1 MEHPTPL
8 RPMRHL
14 MPLRYVEEV
23 ARAGSIRRAAETLA
37 ITASALNRRILSLEH
52 ELGVPIF
59 ERLPRGVRLNTAGEI
74 LLHHIRNQVSDM
86 ARVRS
91 QIADLS
97 GVRRGHVSIACA
109 QALMPHF
116 LPRQIEAYRS
126 EHPAVT
132 FNTLVR
138 DRDSAERAL
147 ADYSADIA
155 LIFEPSR
162 FADFQTIMTI
172 RQPVHCVMAADHP
185 LAGRAVVRLGECLNH
200 PLALPAAPDGLRFL
214 LEGVASRAGAQFAPA
229 VESDSYEF
237 LLNYAAASDIISFQI
252 PLGIP
257 EGAARQDLASR
268 LVDPRDVPPTLLY
281 MGQLRG
287 RVLPIA
293 AARFAD
299 QLAGVFAAEFDAD

>member
-1 MEHPTPL
+1 MK
-8 RPMRHL
+8 HL
-14 MPLRYVEEV
+14 TPLRYVEEV
-23 ARAGSIRRAAETLA
+23 AKAGSIRRAADVLA
-37 ITASALNRRILSLEH
+37 ITASALNRRILSLED

-97 GVRRGHVSIACA
+97 GVRRGHVSIACT
-109 QALMPHF
+109 QALMPWF
-116 LPRQIEAYRS
+116 LPREIEGYRS

-132 FNTLVR
+132 FNALVR
-138 DRDSAERAL
+138 DRESAEQAL
-147 ADYSADIA
+147 AEFAADIA
-155 LIFEPSR
+155 LIFEPAR
-162 FADFQTIMTI
+162 LADFQTIMAI
-172 RQPVHCVMAADHP
+172 RQPVHCVMAQDHP
-185 LAGRAVVRLGECLNH
+185 LAAHEVVRLGECLNH
-200 PLALPAAPDGLRFL
+200 PLALPAASDGLRFL
-214 LEGVASRAGAQFAPA
+214 LEGVASRAGLHLAPA

-237 LLNYAAASDIISFQI
+237 LLNYAASGNMVSFQI
-252 PLGIP
+252 PVGIP
-257 EGAARQDLASR
+257 AASARPDLASR
-268 LVDPRDVPPTLLY
+268 LVDPRDIPPSLLY

-299 QLAGVFAAEFDAD
+299 RLASTFASEFDSG

>member
-1 MEHPTPL
+1 
-8 RPMRHL
+8 MRHL
-14 MPLRYVEEV
+14 TPLRYVEEV
-23 ARAGSIRRAAETLA
+23 AKAGSIRRAADLLA
-37 ITASALNRRILSLEH
+37 ITASALNRRILSLEA

-91 QIADLS
+91 QIDDLS

-109 QALMPHF
+109 QALMPYF
-116 LPRQIEAYRS
+116 MPRQIEAYRGA
-126 EHPAVT
+126 HQAVT
-132 FNTLVR
+132 FNALVR
-138 DRDSAERAL
+138 DRDSAEQAL
-147 ADYSADIA
+147 AGYAADIA

-162 FADFQTIMTI
+162 FADFQTIMTV
-172 RQPVHCVMAADHP
+172 RQPVHCVMARDHP
-185 LAGRAVVRLGECLNH
+185 LAGREIVRLGECLNYR
-200 PLALPAAPDGLRFL
+200 LALPVAPDGLRSL
-214 LEGVASRAGAQFAPA
+214 LEGVASRAGSHLAPA

-237 LLNYAAASDIISFQI
+237 LLNYAASGDMVSFQI
-252 PLGIP
+252 PVGIP
-257 EGAARQDLASR
+257 EASARPDLVSR
-268 LVDPRDVPPTLLY
+268 LVDPRDIPPSLLY

-299 QLAGVFAAEFDAD
+299 RLAATFASEFDTD

>member
-1 MEHPTPL
+1 
-8 RPMRHL
+8 MRHL
-14 MPLRYVEEV
+14 TPLRYVEEV
-23 ARAGSIRRAAETLA
+23 ARAGSIRRAADMLA
-37 ITASALNRRILSLEH
+37 ITASALNRRILALED

-116 LPRQIEAYRS
+116 LPREIEAYRS
-126 EHPAVT
+126 EHSAVT
-132 FNTLVR
+132 FNALMR
-138 DRDSAERAL
+138 DREAAERAL
-147 ADYSADIA
+147 AEYAADIA
-155 LIFEPSR
+155 LIFEPPR
-162 FADFQTIMTI
+162 LADFQTITTI
-172 RQPVHCVMAADHP
+172 RQPVHCVMARDHP
-185 LAGRAVVRLGECLNH
+185 LAQREVVRLGECLNY
-200 PLALPAAPDGLRFL
+200 PLALPASPDGLRFL
-214 LEGVASRAGAQFAPA
+214 LESVASTTGAQLAPT

-237 LLNYAAASDIISFQI
+237 LLNHAGSGDMVSFQI
-252 PLGIP
+252 PVGIP
-257 EGAARQDLASR
+257 RTPARPDLASP
-268 LVDPRDVPPTLLY
+268 LVDPRDIPPGLLF

-287 RVLPIA
+287 RVLPVA

-299 QLAGVFAAEFDAD
+299 RLAVTFASEFDAD

>member
-1 MEHPTPL
+1 
-8 RPMRHL
+8 MRHL
-14 MPLRYVEEV
+14 TPLRYVEEV
-23 ARAGSIRRAAETLA
+23 ARAGSIRRAADTLA
-37 ITASALNRRILSLEH
+37 ITASALNRRILSLEE

-74 LLHHIRNQVSDM
+74 LLHHIRNQLSDM

-109 QALMPHF
+109 QALMPYF

-132 FNTLVR
+132 FNVLVR
-138 DRDSAERAL
+138 DREAAERAL

-155 LIFEPSR
+155 LVFEPSR
-162 FADFQTIMTI
+162 SAEFQTVMTI
-172 RQPVHCVMAADHP
+172 RQPVHCVMAKDHP
-185 LAGRAVVRLGECLNH
+185 LAAQEVVRLGECLNH

-214 LEGVASRAGAQFAPA
+214 LQSVASAAGAHLEPA

-237 LLNYAAASDIISFQI
+237 LLAYAAAGGMIAFQI
-252 PLGIP
+252 PVGVP
-257 EGAARQDLASR
+257 DAAARPDLASR
-268 LVDPRDVPPTLLY
+268 PVDPRDIPPSLLH

-299 QLAGVFAAEFDAD
+299 RLSAVFAAEFDSG